1 MIKCFLVPMT
11 DPPYSRENH
20 QRPKY
25 VTGLSWSGVPIFNKN
40 YYLVKAS
47 GTAQQLLGL
56 QNQQGVCDFP
66 NIDTDKLSSMP
77 QARKVKNKTMFK
89 LLGLVENE
97 ELTTKQFINLLANAE
112 TMHGWD
118 KDSVF
123 IKDING

>member
-11 DPPYSRENH
+11 EPPYGRENH

-40 YYLVKAS
+40 YYLIKVS
-47 GTAQQLLGL
+47 GTAQQLKEL
-56 QNQQGVCDFP
+56 QDQEGVIDFP
-66 NIDTDKLSSMP
+66 NIDTDKLVDMP
-77 QARKVKNKTMFK
+77 SARRVKNKAMYK
-89 LLGLVENE
+89 LMGLNENE
-97 ELTTKQFINLLANAE
+97 NLTTKQFINLLANSE

-123 IKDING
+123 VGEV